1 MRTGWLPDRSPL
13 TILTGKWGD
22 ITVLF
27 DGDDP
32 AVPQPDFI
40 DISAVV
46 LKFKQDP
53 AAVIKAQAQLQPNVV
68 VPDRPIDFNMIS
80 PKPWPRSSALRTAI
94 STEFQVRVHA
104 RRRWR
109 AVRRRAA
116 TTSTV
121 RPGYASVVSAPTPAE
136 DLRRRLSD
144 WKGVVVP
151 TGSRLRN
158 SSSRRCARILNSNSR
173 PALRACRFSGQRC
186 D

>member
-53 AAVIKAQAQLQPNVV
+53 AAVI
-68 VPDRPIDFNMIS
+68 
-80 PKPWPRSSALRTAI
+80 
-94 STEFQVRVHA
+94 
-104 RRRWR
+104 
-109 AVRRRAA
+109 
-116 TTSTV
+116 
-121 RPGYASVVSAPTPAE
+121 
-136 DLRRRLSD
+136 
-144 WKGVVVP
+144 
-151 TGSRLRN
+151 
-158 SSSRRCARILNSNSR
+158 
-173 PALRACRFSGQRC
+173 
-186 D
+186 